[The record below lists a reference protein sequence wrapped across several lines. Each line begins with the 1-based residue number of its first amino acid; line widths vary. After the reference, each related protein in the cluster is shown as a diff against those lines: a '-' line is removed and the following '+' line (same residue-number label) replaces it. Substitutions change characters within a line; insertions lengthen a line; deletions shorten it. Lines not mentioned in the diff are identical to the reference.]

1 MDLFK
6 IRREREI
13 YIKRERERE
22 KHRVSTY
29 FKLDTFFKSGCLS
42 SNYARKNTPE
52 AFSTF
57 DVYTWLKQIKLYMNV
72 AKISVLIYPIRLGA
86 FEWVE
91 VHNVC

>member
-42 SNYARKNTPE
+42 SNYASKNTLE

-57 DVYTWLKQIKLYMNV
+57 DV
-72 AKISVLIYPIRLGA
+72 LG
-86 FEWVE
+86 
-91 VHNVC
+91 